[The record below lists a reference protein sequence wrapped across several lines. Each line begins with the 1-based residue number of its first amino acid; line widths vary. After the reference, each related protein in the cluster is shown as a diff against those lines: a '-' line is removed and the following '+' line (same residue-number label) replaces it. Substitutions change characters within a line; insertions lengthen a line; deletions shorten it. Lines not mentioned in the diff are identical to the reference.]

1 MNVARIKNGIVVNI
15 EVMEEDYFNS
25 IVKNEEDI
33 LVIIPEKLMI
43 VIGNSWSEE
52 EGFVGATNQESIE
65 LTKPEGI
72 NEILDPITL
81 QPINN

>member
-33 LVIIPEKLMI
+33 LVIIPEKIM
-43 VIGNSWSEE
+43 
-52 EGFVGATNQESIE
+52 
-65 LTKPEGI
+65 
-72 NEILDPITL
+72 
-81 QPINN
+81 